1 MVEVIAFP
9 SAEAVAVGYVQDR
22 LTARGIVA
30 TVATKVPAVRPELM
44 VKPRRIGGPRANL
57 VTDAPMM
64 VFDCWAPTEIA
75 AEDLARVVRAEVLAM
90 PGQSD
95 VCSHVDEVGGPV
107 NQPDPDSNSPRYV
120 FTVIL
125 HLRGAVI

>member
-9 SAEAVAVGYVQDR
+9 SAEAVAVSYVSAR
-22 LTARGIVA
+22 LAARAITA
-30 TVATKVPAVRPELM
+30 TVATKIPAIRPAQL
-44 VKPRRIGGPRANL
+44 VKVRRIGGTSVNF
-57 VTDAPMM
+57 VTDAPMV

-75 AEDLARVVRAEVLAM
+75 AEDLARTVRAEVMAM

-95 VCSHVDEVGGPV
+95 SCTYVVEVGGPV

-120 FTVIL
+120 FTVIVHL
-125 HLRGAVI
+125 HGQVI

>member
-9 SAEAVAVGYVQDR
+9 SAEAIAVGYVRSR
-22 LTARGIVA
+22 LTDRGVAA
-30 TVATKVPAVRPELM
+30 TVATKVPAVRPAYL
-44 VKPRRIGGPRANL
+44 VKVRRIGGVTANL
-57 VTDAPMM
+57 VTDAPML

-75 AEDLARVVRAEVLAM
+75 AEDLSRVVRAEILAM

-95 VCSHVDEVGGPV
+95 SCTHVDEVGGPV

-120 FTVIL
+120 FTVII
-125 HLRGAVI
+125 HIRGSVI